1 MGMTASDCKV
11 VVAIFIVKVVAVE
24 VVAVA
29 DLAMEVVVDLVD
41 VVGFLRSKLP
51 RRIAWVY

>member
-1 MGMTASDCKV
+1 MTASDCKV
-11 VVAIFIVKVVAVE
+11 VVAIFIDKVVAVE